1 MRRMTI
7 GLVCMSLLAGLLAA
21 CAEQPTAVSM
31 APPGQDAAGKQF
43 LPPPAGYAALYFYNP
58 TSVGPGLRVIVNG
71 RQIGVLGTQTWMRA
85 EFTRGPH
92 NIRCT
97 GGNSSNFIEVVLEPG
112 QIRFFDYQML
122 PGQPVCSVREAGPD
136 EGRNGVMSGGR
147 AWQGQ

>member
-1 MRRMTI
+1 MRRIAI
-7 GLVCMSLLAGLLAA
+7 GFALVALLAS
-21 CAEQPTAVSM
+21 CAEQPTAVAM

-43 LPPPAGYAALYFYNP
+43 LRPPAGYVALYFYNP

-71 RQIGVLGTQTWMRA
+71 REIGVLGTQTWMRA

-112 QIRFFDYQML
+112 QIRFFNYEML
-122 PGQPVCSVREAGPD
+122 PGQPVCAVREVGPD
-136 EGRNGVMSGGR
+136 QGRNGVMSGGR
-147 AWQGQ
+147 AYQGQ